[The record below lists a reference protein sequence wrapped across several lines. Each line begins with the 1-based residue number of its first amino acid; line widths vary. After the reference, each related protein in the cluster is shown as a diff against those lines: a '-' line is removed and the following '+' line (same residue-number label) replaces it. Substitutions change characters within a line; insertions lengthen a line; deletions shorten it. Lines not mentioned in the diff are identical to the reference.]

1 MMQKASSCM
10 SLLALLIGMVIL
22 IVVFFMVISTPMDF
36 NVRIGALGAIAL
48 LMIFAI
54 KALGND

>member
-1 MMQKASSCM
+1 MQKSASCA

-22 IVVFFMVISTPMDF
+22 IGVFFMVISTPMDF

-54 KALGND
+54 ASLDKV

>member
-1 MMQKASSCM
+1 MQKTASCV

-22 IVVFFMVISTPMDF
+22 IGVFFMVISTPMDF

-48 LMIFAI
+48 LVIFAI
-54 KALGND
+54 KALGSV